1 MFLNRKIKNKQK
13 IIILICFFIL
23 SVLSILPL
31 LKSNYYPNGSNDLD
45 FHLIRIAG
53 LAENIKIGNF
63 PTYINFLQLQ
73 GFGYPVDIFYP
84 YTFLI
89 IPALLYL
96 KSVPMV
102 LIIKGLFFF
111 VTLITLLSSYYS
123 ANSILKNE
131 IASFFSA
138 VFFTFSSYR
147 IYDFYMRGGIGSTFS
162 FIFLPI
168 TFLGI
173 YEILYRDERKFYLL
187 VIGYSGILLSHFLTA
202 LITFIFLFI
211 IVIFNLKKLF
221 FQEKFIR
228 LKKLMLAGIS
238 VVVLTAFYLLPLFEQ
253 MLSYT
258 SFVNVSS
265 IVNIDETAAG
275 LMDMIAT
282 SINNS
287 ATLPSLGL
295 LIFSAPLLLLTL
307 KIKKLKIPSVILG
320 SAYIGV
326 FIFFASTNLF
336 PWRLLR
342 PILGV
347 IQYPARLLIF
357 SSIFLSL
364 VGGYCISIL
373 INNSKYKIRT
383 LTLFMFLIF
392 SLIFS
397 QLYSYRNEENPH
409 PLVNGDFIIDQTTIG
424 VGKEY
429 LPAETDVDF
438 ILKNNK
444 ISTSNKTAS
453 ISNVTRSGLT
463 IEATIKTASTTDI
476 TFPLI
481 YYKGYQAVEIK
492 SDGSEKI
499 LPISIDKN
507 HLITTK
513 INQNSNLRIYYK
525 GTMIQKISSLISLIS
540 IVIFLVFLYNNK
552 KNMSGEDHFPSH

>member
-1 MFLNRKIKNKQK
+1 MFQTKKTENKIK
-13 IIILICFFIL
+13 IIIFICFFFL
-23 SVLSILPL
+23 SILSILPL

-63 PTYINFLQLQ
+63 PSYINFLQLQ

-96 KSVPMV
+96 KSVPMI
-102 LIIKGLFFF
+102 LIIKSLFFF
-111 VTLITLLSSYYS
+111 VTFTTLIFSYYS
-123 ANSILKNE
+123 ANSILKNN

-138 VFFTFSSYR
+138 VLYTFSSYR
-147 IYDFYMRGGIGSTFS
+147 IYDFYMRGGIGSTFA

-187 VIGYSGILLSHFLTA
+187 VIGYLGILLSHFLTA
-202 LITFIFLFI
+202 LIAFIFLFI
-211 IVIFNLKKLF
+211 IAIFNLKKLIL
-221 FQEKFIR
+221 QKEFIR

-238 VVVLTAFYLLPLFEQ
+238 TVLLSAFYLAPLFEQ
-253 MLSYT
+253 MFSYT

-265 IVNIDETAAG
+265 IVNVDETAAG
-275 LMDMIAT
+275 LMDMIAI

-295 LIFSAPLLLLTL
+295 LIFSVPFLLIA
-307 KIKKLKIPSVILG
+307 IKTNTTKSIKIPSVVMA
-320 SAYIGV
+320 SAYIGI
-326 FIFFASTNLF
+326 FIFFASTNQF

-347 IQYPARLLIF
+347 IQYPSRLLIF
-357 SSIFLSL
+357 SSVFLAL
-364 VGGYCISIL
+364 VGGYCISTI
-373 INNSKYKIRT
+373 IKNSNYSKRT
-383 LTLFMFLIF
+383 LTLFIFLSF

-409 PLVNGDFIIDQTTIG
+409 PLINGDFNIDHTVIG

-444 ISTSNKTAS
+444 ISSNNENAS
-453 ISNVTRSGLT
+453 ISNTKRSGLT
-463 IEATIKTASTTDI
+463 IETTIKTNSATTV

-481 YYKGYQAVEIK
+481 YFKGYQAVEIK
-492 SDGSEKI
+492 QDGSKKVI
-499 LPISIDKN
+499 PISINKN

-513 INQNSNLRIYYK
+513 VNQNSHIKVFYK
-525 GTMIQKISSLISLIS
+525 GTLIQKISFLISSISLI
-540 IVIFLVFLYNNK
+540 VFVFFLYRYRK
-552 KNMSGEDHFPSH
+552 ASKNF